1 MKMEVDED
9 EDDNITFVNNA
20 EEKIIDEVDDAIDQA
35 LSEIL
40 GDDPYRRKYNYEQ
53 YPETSLYCPDVEKI
67 EALIK
72 TFPVPVAAAASG
84 SGFTTTSGDSA
95 GFLDLKKALRSFRA
109 RKNMRDSRSPSP
121 VFLSQ
126 SQLLAQELRETST
139 PLVENTG
146 TV

>member
-1 MKMEVDED
+1 M
-9 EDDNITFVNNA
+9 
-20 EEKIIDEVDDAIDQA
+20 
-35 LSEIL
+35 
-40 GDDPYRRKYNYEQ
+40 
-53 YPETSLYCPDVEKI
+53 
-67 EALIK
+67 IK
-72 TFPVPVAAAASG
+72 KFPVPVAAAASG
-84 SGFTTTSGDSA
+84 SGRTTTSGDSA